1 MNSFRH
7 DSNSFSTNDSNFLIS
22 DLLIPLYKE
31 EKEEKEE
38 LEPSITSFCCS
49 FCCCFFQRCK
59 NNGL

>member
-1 MNSFRH
+1 MMNSFRH

-31 EKEEKEE
+31 EKEE

-49 FCCCFFQRCK
+49 FCCSFYCNF
-59 NNGL
+59 